1 MDDQKRPA
9 GAKATVPARR
19 RRRQTMDPA
28 QRRQFLDELARS
40 GDPEQAARAL
50 GVSMVD
56 AFRLRDA
63 DPAFGS
69 QWQAA
74 VGFAWELLEMR
85 LLADLLASPAAA
97 EATGLVGEPT
107 AQYQGGQTGPAA
119 TTSGQSGRRKAAAA
133 GRLID
138 RLDSRLTMAIINR
151 REAPPARGGTPRGP
165 PMDSAAVA
173 RLRAELRDLADQ
185 GTKK

>member
-1 MDDQKRPA
+1 M
-9 GAKATVPARR
+9 GL
-19 RRRQTMDPA
+19 A

-40 GDPEQAARAL
+40 GDPEQAARTL
-50 GVSMVD
+50 NVSLVE

-63 DPAFGS
+63 DPAFGA

-85 LLADLLASPAAA
+85 LLAELLSGAAVGDGCRCVEEPKAAFASEKTTAPPAAA
-97 EATGLVGEPT
+97 SRQSRPK
-107 AQYQGGQTGPAA
+107 QK
-119 TTSGQSGRRKAAAA
+119 SGT
-133 GRLID
+133 RLLD

-151 REAPPARGGTPRGP
+151 RDPPAGRSGTPRGP

-173 RLRAELRDLADQ
+173 RLRAELRDLAEK
-185 GTKK
+185 GTKQ